1 MEVSPEVLRAIAGVM
16 EAQARLIRVLSCN
29 HDPVHLD
36 SRSDLKVTSWKDA
49 LRAVSSSELPS
60 DGVPHSAQDEGE
72 AGARPEHDDA
82 ESPSIR
88 SAGGTLGQASSFV
101 TSGGAG
107 KPASPADKP
116 KKPKREKGDLLSVS
130 DADNLLLRNRYG
142 AFGVDDHRVY
152 AALVALRSGNPITW
166 VRLLPATDFSTMAEA
181 RDALNAARELL
192 ASRFLKVRLMS
203 AGAQLVEMEK

>member
-1 MEVSPEVLRAIAGVM
+1 LRAIAGVM

-60 DGVPHSAQDEGE
+60 DGVSHSAQDEGE

-82 ESPSIR
+82 EVPSIG
-88 SAGGTLGQASSFV
+88 SAGVMLGQASPFV

-116 KKPKREKGDLLSVS
+116 KMPKRGKGDLLSIS
-130 DADNLLLRNRYG
+130 PDHLKLASRYG
-142 AFGVDDHRVY
+142 TLWIDDRPTFG
-152 AALVALRSGNPITW
+152 ALVALRSGKFVPW
-166 VRLLPATDFSTMAEA
+166 VKLLPATDFSTMAEA

-192 ASRFLKVRLMS
+192 ASRFLKV
-203 AGAQLVEMEK
+203 G